1 MATVRV
7 KVHARKPDGLRRG
20 GMHWPV
26 ETVERD
32 VDIETAETIERE
44 PLLDVCRLELGKWVR
59 TSKAL
64 AAPEKSDPTLAD
76 MLAARSDENMRLRA
90 TNIELAAQLERARE
104 ALADAH
110 AENEALTAKLET
122 IARADEIEGT
132 QEIARAKAKSKGASA

>member
-1 MATVRV
+1 
-7 KVHARKPDGLRRG
+7 
-20 GMHWPV
+20 
-26 ETVERD
+26 
-32 VDIETAETIERE
+32 
-44 PLLDVCRLELGKWVR
+44 
-59 TSKAL
+59 
-64 AAPEKSDPTLAD
+64 
-76 MLAARSDENMRLRA
+76 MRLRA